1 MQGGSL
7 VTAFLHPKVIT
18 RLSRNKNEI
27 LIKKERYYCFEIAHN
42 LYIRLTKSDL
52 SSQFGRIGLTRVRLI
67 L

>member
-42 LYIRLTKSDL
+42 VSQIHAGREFPDELPTKYCFS
-52 SSQFGRIGLTRVRLI
+52 IY
-67 L
+67 